1 MLQASTVNKLK
12 LFTGKFY
19 TLLKFVH
26 TVKNKKLSL
35 VVIPV
40 SKLKTARQTSHTLI
54 HS

>member
-26 TVKNKKLSL
+26 TVKNKK
-35 VVIPV
+35 VVSPVDIPTN
-40 SKLKTARQTSHTLI
+40 SPS
-54 HS
+54 